1 MKRFKHNDIKH
12 LETLFTNEGNH
23 LVVTEGVFSMDG
35 DCAPLK
41 DIAEV
46 ARLRNAWLAVDD
58 AHGIGVLGEAGGGSC
73 ELANVKPEILVVT
86 FGK

>member
-1 MKRFKHNDIKH
+1 LEKSDVLIQDRLNHASLMEAGVLSTAKMKRFKHNDIKH

-46 ARLRNAWLAVDD
+46 ARLRKA
-58 AHGIGVLGEAGGGSC
+58 
-73 ELANVKPEILVVT
+73 
-86 FGK
+86 